1 MVFHDPEKDGL
12 GPVMVEA
19 TIFAREPVGKE
30 LEPFEV
36 HLGDIIRSPP
46 QLVAFASVLK
56 TTALLASLD
65 TGGKA
70 RIVSTVLMPS

>member
-1 MVFHDPEKDGL
+1 
-12 GPVMVEA
+12 MVEA

-30 LEPFEV
+30 LEPVEV
-36 HLGDIIRSPP
+36 HLGDIIMSPP

-65 TGGKA
+65 SGGRA
-70 RIVSTVLMPS
+70 RIECRQGCDYLEDPEPRPVLFMR